1 MLEKTPAKIMEQLQD
16 EIEKQG
22 RADLRQHLSDAKA
35 LLPLFSKEQYLRP
48 VRNVVAGMVA
58 TIIGIVCAGSD
69 KTPIIMVSKPS
80 QIKSDVAKL
89 QSILDIIASLGY
101 LIHPKIVVMK
111 PARKY
116 LCLKRLR
123 NAESN
128 GHQFSH
134 HLKSQLTLES
144 YSQQM
149 QDLLGV
155 QSCSKSCRYYDK
167 CRYQD
172 FKNQMASGKIQLQA
186 YTEQMFANAL
196 RGNALPKKR
205 RVVCPTDVN
214 PEAKD
219 KSCVLKR
226 YDLDKLLTQCELLCS
241 PAKRQKRAVYQ
252 ETAAIRELEKELFY
266 NPEVTVSQASRIL
279 TNIHDRFVK
288 IKKLCDEALSQ
299 KGTEREQWKNRLNRV
314 IQNTN
319 ELSTSMINITYQ
331 SVSKV

>member
-144 YSQQM
+144 YS
-149 QDLLGV
+149 
-155 QSCSKSCRYYDK
+155 
-167 CRYQD
+167 
-172 FKNQMASGKIQLQA
+172 
-186 YTEQMFANAL
+186 
-196 RGNALPKKR
+196 
-205 RVVCPTDVN
+205 
-214 PEAKD
+214 
-219 KSCVLKR
+219 
-226 YDLDKLLTQCELLCS
+226 
-241 PAKRQKRAVYQ
+241 
-252 ETAAIRELEKELFY
+252 
-266 NPEVTVSQASRIL
+266 
-279 TNIHDRFVK
+279 
-288 IKKLCDEALSQ
+288 
-299 KGTEREQWKNRLNRV
+299 
-314 IQNTN
+314 
-319 ELSTSMINITYQ
+319 
-331 SVSKV
+331 

>member
-128 GHQFSH
+128 GQRLSF
-134 HLKSQLTLES
+134 LQMLVSQKAPALHC
-144 YSQQM
+144 
-149 QDLLGV
+149 V
-155 QSCSKSCRYYDK
+155 QSL
-167 CRYQD
+167 
-172 FKNQMASGKIQLQA
+172 IQNRFG
-186 YTEQMFANAL
+186 TT
-196 RGNALPKKR
+196 P
-205 RVVCPTDVN
+205 P
-214 PEAKD
+214 P
-219 KSCVLKR
+219 
-226 YDLDKLLTQCELLCS
+226 
-241 PAKRQKRAVYQ
+241 
-252 ETAAIRELEKELFY
+252 
-266 NPEVTVSQASRIL
+266 SRIPVQR
-279 TNIHDRFVK
+279 ISPCR
-288 IKKLCDEALSQ
+288 
-299 KGTEREQWKNRLNRV
+299 
-314 IQNTN
+314 
-319 ELSTSMINITYQ
+319 MP
-331 SVSKV
+331 